1 MFGGGDDP
9 FRDIESFFRKMSQLG
24 GNGFISSSSG
34 SSGGS
39 SSFSR
44 TVSNGGTFESIARG
58 SFCPPTTIT
67 DNGNQFL
74 LDLDVPGIS
83 REDLKVTATSQKLC
97 ISGQRRPI
105 FGQQQQQQQRQGKN
119 EGGDFF
125 GLGGQQQQ
133 IQQQQ
138 SSSSSL
144 QQQFQQLLMDE
155 RPVGFFERCFTF
167 PNKIEENNIS
177 AQFNN
182 GVLSVAVGHGGND
195 DGSKEISIR

>member
-1 MFGGGDDP
+1 MFGGSGDDP

-24 GNGFISSSSG
+24 NFPGSGGGSILSSSG
-34 SSGGS
+34 

-44 TVSNGGTFESIARG
+44 TVGGSNGGTFESIARG

-74 LDLDVPGIS
+74 LDIDVPGIS

-97 ISGQRRPI
+97 ISGQRRPATSADNNNKNSQSDF
-105 FGQQQQQQQRQGKN
+105 FGGGGAQQQQNQQ
-119 EGGDFF
+119 
-125 GLGGQQQQ
+125 
-133 IQQQQ
+133 
-138 SSSSSL
+138 SL

-155 RPVGFFERCFTF
+155 RPVGFFERCFSF
-167 PNKIEENNIS
+167 PSKIEENNVS

-182 GVLSVAVGHGGND
+182 GVLSVSVGHGGGD